1 MDAVVVLQSQPD
13 PEQFGLVDPAIQL
26 STIRLSN
33 ETVHSIEPPTSETD
47 IDPESRNNPDH

>member
-13 PEQFGLVDPAIQL
+13 SEQFGLVDPAIRL

-33 ETVHSIEPPTSETD
+33 ETVHSIEPLTPETD
-47 IDPESRNNPDH
+47 TDPESRNNSDH

>member
-13 PEQFGLVDPAIQL
+13 SEQFGLVDPAIRL
-26 STIRLSN
+26 STIRLSK
-33 ETVHSIEPPTSETD
+33 ETVHSIETPNPETD